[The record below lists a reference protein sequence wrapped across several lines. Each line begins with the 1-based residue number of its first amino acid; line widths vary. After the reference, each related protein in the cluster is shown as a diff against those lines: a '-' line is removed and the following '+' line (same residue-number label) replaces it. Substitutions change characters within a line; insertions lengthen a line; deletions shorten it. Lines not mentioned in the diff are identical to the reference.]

1 MSIDIWQHG
10 ESAIH
15 LACGLGQLEAVQFLV
30 KKGGDLNATDAQG
43 DTPLHWAARQ
53 GHAQVI
59 AYLIEQGSQINAQN
73 KVSYVVFYH
82 CNILYVKR
90 TNIKMHKSRN

>member
-1 MSIDIWQHG
+1 M
-10 ESAIH
+10 
-15 LACGLGQLEAVQFLV
+15 QFLV

-73 KVSYVVFYH
+73 KVSYFVFNL
-82 CNILYVKR
+82 CKVLYTERYNLK
-90 TNIKMHKSRN
+90 KEF